1 MCAST
6 PDLPNGDE
14 NEGAELGVQPRENTS
29 AQSPAG
35 LGWAE
40 LSIFPAPLQTAFQHP
55 PALPTRASLLPLGN
69 ITRSIPA
76 PCWGGDGVSPNS
88 LTPH

>member
-40 LSIFPAPLQTAFQHP
+40 H
-55 PALPTRASLLPLGN
+55 LPS
-69 ITRSIPA
+69 S
-76 PCWGGDGVSPNS
+76 SPNS
-88 LTPH
+88 LPTLASIAHQSIAASPG